1 MPYHRW
7 QPGEVTNP
15 NGRPKGS
22 RNKRS
27 LEAEAIFAQYG
38 FWPFQEKVAL
48 AKRLKEKLRRNNFA
62 SSDEKI
68 AYIAEYAD
76 ILKDLIQYAL
86 PRLKQVDHFAHIEI
100 IQKLQSLDQYSDNE
114 IEALL
119 IEARDIANGTA

>member
-1 MPYHRW
+1 MPRHRW

-15 NGRPKGS
+15 TGRPKGS

-27 LEAEAIFAQYG
+27 QEAEAIFAQYG
-38 FWPFQEKVAL
+38 FWPFQEKVLL
-48 AKRLKEKLRRNNFA
+48 ARRLKEKLRRNHFE
-62 SSDEKI
+62 SSEEKL
-68 AYIAEYAD
+68 AYITEYAD

-100 IQKLQSLDQYSDNE
+100 LQRLQSLDQYSDPE

-119 IEARDIANGTA
+119 TEARELANGA